1 MAHIWEG
8 VLPAVTTKFH
18 ADFSIDREW
27 TGKNIEAQIDA
38 GVDGII
44 VCGSLGEAST
54 LSLDEK
60 LQASVV
66 RPVSWCCPGCAT
78 CRTGAKRCTTFAA
91 SPMQAR
97 CR

>member
-8 VLPAVTTKFH
+8 VMPAVTTKFN
-18 ADFSIDREW
+18 ADFSIDRAW
-27 TGKNIEAQIDA
+27 TKKNIEAQIAA

-60 LQASVV
+60 LDVLDIGVDAA
-66 RPVSWCCPGCAT
+66 RDA
-78 CRTGAKRCTTFAA
+78 CRSC
-91 SPMQAR
+91 
-97 CR
+97 